1 MSTHLVTGKAGYE
14 HVKASDHGAL
24 HAAIMGG
31 GEFVLEGGE
40 QFACQVISNN
50 KVRIFDG
57 EAMMQGRHIRIDRNT
72 YEETTHDNGVQGY
85 KRIDLVVLTY
95 TKDEGTGVENVALEV
110 IKGTPAESNP
120 TVPEYVN
127 GDILNNGELKNQ
139 MPLYKIPFDGLS
151 IGEPVK
157 MFATVPTL
165 QTMKEE
171 VDAKVDAKIAEMG
184 DEFAELEAGIDDK
197 IAEAG
202 KPLSS
207 NANDWALIENYGEYS
222 ADAKT
227 VGEQLTSMKTGLNG
241 KAPTN
246 HASTGT
252 GYGIGNASNFGHVK
266 LSDTYASKVSSG
278 AAANG
283 MGASQNA
290 LYNTYNTLNTKVSKV
305 KTYVGSDGKLHFV
318 DASGADTAL
327 NFSKGTLITSA
338 PITLSNANSSGWYR
352 TAVID
357 LSGYS
362 VATISNIAFM
372 RINATDVAC
381 CLYVVPA
388 YTFSYSNKKLTVNFN
403 TSVDLNGVAHGT
415 TASLIIV

>member
-1 MSTHLVTGKAGYE
+1 MSVHLITGKAGYE

-57 EAMMQGRHIRIDRNT
+57 EALMQGRHIRIDRNT

-95 TKDEGTGVENVALEV
+95 TKDEGTGVESVALEV
-110 IKGTPAESNP
+110 IKGTPSESNP
-120 TVPEYVN
+120 SVPSYVT

-151 IGEPVK
+151 IGEPVA
-157 MFATVPTL
+157 MFTTVPTM

-171 VDAKVDAKIAEMG
+171 VDAKVDDKIAEM
-184 DEFAELEAGIDDK
+184 DDAFAELEGSIDDK

-207 NANDWALIENYGEYS
+207 NAADWGMIANYGEYS

-227 VGEQLTSMKTGLNG
+227 VGEEF
-241 KAPTN
+241 A
-246 HASTGT
+246 
-252 GYGIGNASNFGHVK
+252 
-266 LSDTYASKVSSG
+266 KVNESL
-278 AAANG
+278 ANG
-283 MGASQNA
+283 QVKFKVENGE
-290 LYNTYNTLNTKVSKV
+290 LY
-305 KTYVGSDGKLHFV
+305 
-318 DASGADTAL
+318 
-327 NFSKGTLITSA
+327 
-338 PITLSNANSSGWYR
+338 
-352 TAVID
+352 
-357 LSGYS
+357 YS
-362 VATISNIAFM
+362 
-372 RINATDVAC
+372 INV
-381 CLYVVPA
+381 
-388 YTFSYSNKKLTVNFN
+388 
-403 TSVDLNGVAHGT
+403 
-415 TASLIIV
+415 

>member
-1 MSTHLVTGKAGYE
+1 MSTHLITGKAGYE

-57 EAMMQGRHIRIDRNT
+57 EALMQGRHIRIDRNT

-110 IKGTPAESNP
+110 IKGTPSENNP
-120 TVPEYVN
+120 SVPEYVT

-151 IGEPVK
+151 IGEPVA
-157 MFATVPTL
+157 MFKTVPTL

-171 VDAKVDAKIAEMG
+171 TDAKVDAKIAEMG
-184 DEFAELEAGIDDK
+184 EEFAALEAGIEDK

-207 NANDWALIENYGEYS
+207 NASDWGMIANYGEYS

-227 VGEQLTSMKTGLNG
+227 VGEEF
-241 KAPTN
+241 A
-246 HASTGT
+246 
-252 GYGIGNASNFGHVK
+252 
-266 LSDTYASKVSSG
+266 KVSDSLT
-278 AAANG
+278 AD
-283 MGASQNA
+283 NA
-290 LYNTYNTLNTKVSKV
+290 QAFQFAYDNATQKYGYKV
-305 KTYVGSDGKLHFV
+305 KE
-318 DASGADTAL
+318 ADTDVFVP
-327 NFSKGTLITSA
+327 FSEEIIEETATKTVKHSG
-338 PITLSNANSSGWYR
+338 SNEVTVTFTFSNLREVIGIKSFAISGG
-352 TAVID
+352 
-357 LSGYS
+357 SGYYFYI
-362 VATISNIAFM
+362 VPQAGKGVTISGN
-372 RINATDVAC
+372 TV
-381 CLYVVPA
+381 
-388 YTFSYSNKKLTVNFN
+388 TLTVIIYGGQ
-403 TSVDLNGVAHGT
+403 TDYSI
-415 TASLIIV
+415 TAIGYAK

>member
-1 MSTHLVTGKAGYE
+1 MSTHLITGKAGYE

-57 EAMMQGRHIRIDRNT
+57 EALMQGRHIRIDRNT

-110 IKGTPAESNP
+110 IKGTPAENNP
-120 TVPEYVN
+120 SVPSYVT

-151 IGEPVK
+151 IGEPVA
-157 MFATVPTL
+157 MFKTVPTL

-171 VDAKVDAKIAEMG
+171 VDAKVADKIAEM
-184 DEFAELEAGIDDK
+184 DDAFAELEGSIDDK

-207 NANDWALIENYGEYS
+207 NASDWGMIANYGEYS

-227 VGEQLTSMKTGLNG
+227 VGEEF
-241 KAPTN
+241 A
-246 HASTGT
+246 
-252 GYGIGNASNFGHVK
+252 
-266 LSDTYASKVSSG
+266 KVSDSLG
-278 AAANG
+278 G
-283 MGASQNA
+283 GQISFS
-290 LYNTYNTLNTKVSKV
+290 VV
-305 KTYVGSDGKLHFV
+305 DGKPYIKV
-318 DASGADTAL
+318 GADTPRPFSGL
-327 NFSKGTLITSA
+327 NKVIYDEKCVIPKTSVTTTDVYTFDISPQYLPETCSISNVEIVSLVTHNCISITSYE
-338 PITLSNANSSGWYR
+338 ISEIREKDFTLTLVCDANKNEY
-352 TAVID
+352 
-357 LSGYS
+357 
-362 VATISNIAFM
+362 ATF
-372 RINATDVAC
+372 
-381 CLYVVPA
+381 
-388 YTFSYSNKKLTVNFN
+388 KLLVEYY
-403 TSVDLNGVAHGT
+403 DY
-415 TASLIIV
+415 

>member
-1 MSTHLVTGKAGYE
+1 MSTHLITGKAGYE

-57 EAMMQGRHIRIDRNT
+57 EALMQGRHIRIDRNT

-110 IKGTPAESNP
+110 IKGTPSESNP
-120 TVPEYVN
+120 SVPSYVT

-157 MFATVPTL
+157 MFETVPTM

-171 VDAKVDAKIAEMG
+171 VNAKVDAKIAEM
-184 DEFAELEAGIDDK
+184 DDAFAELEGSIDDK

-207 NANDWALIENYGEYS
+207 NASDWGMIANYGEYS

-227 VGEQLTSMKTGLNG
+227 VGEEFAKVSDSLGGFEFKVENG
-241 KAPTN
+241 KKQV
-246 HASTGT
+246 STDGGST
-252 GYGIGNASNFGHVK
+252 WENF
-266 LSDTYASKVSSG
+266 SSG
-278 AAANG
+278 AELLWTNSAPT
-283 MGASQNA
+283 S
-290 LYNTYNTLNTKVSKV
+290 
-305 KTYVGSDGKLHFV
+305 
-318 DASGADTAL
+318 
-327 NFSKGTLITSA
+327 NFSAQTISLDLSSYDHVIVYVRSKSNLTNDNMQVFPKDNTTYKMASFYEGYNAPYLRDITVSNNGVVFGSC
-338 PITLSNANSSGWYR
+338 TNANSTFPLAIYG
-352 TAVID
+352 IC
-357 LSGYS
+357 GEM
-362 VATISNIAFM
+362 N
-372 RINATDVAC
+372 
-381 CLYVVPA
+381 
-388 YTFSYSNKKLTVNFN
+388 YTLTK
-403 TSVDLNGVAHGT
+403 
-415 TASLIIV
+415 

>member
-1 MSTHLVTGKAGYE
+1 MSTHLITGKAGYE

-57 EAMMQGRHIRIDRNT
+57 EALMQGRHIRIDRNT

-110 IKGTPAESNP
+110 IKGTPSESNP
-120 TVPEYVN
+120 SVPSYVT

-151 IGEPVK
+151 IGEPVA
-157 MFATVPTL
+157 MFKTVPTM

-171 VDAKVDAKIAEMG
+171 VDAKVADKIAEM
-184 DEFAELEAGIDDK
+184 DDAFADLEGSIDDK

-207 NANDWALIENYGEYS
+207 NASDWGMIANYGEYS

-227 VGEQLTSMKTGLNG
+227 VGEEFAKVSDSLTADNAQAFQFAYDSESGKYGYKVKEADTEVFVPFKSGGLIEAELPFKHIDIDCLAREYVTTSYRIDLTDVTTITF
-241 KAPTN
+241 KANATTNNEYDFTYGLCDHVPT
-246 HASTGT
+246 STDEFELSTKIGLSSSVKSITLDVSAYSGYYYLCFYYYIGT
-252 GYGIGNASNFGHVK
+252 GAYHAYVK
-266 LSDTYASKVSSG
+266 D
-278 AAANG
+278 
-283 MGASQNA
+283 
-290 LYNTYNTLNTKVSKV
+290 
-305 KTYVGSDGKLHFV
+305 
-318 DASGADTAL
+318 
-327 NFSKGTLITSA
+327 LIFA
-338 PITLSNANSSGWYR
+338 
-352 TAVID
+352 
-357 LSGYS
+357 
-362 VATISNIAFM
+362 
-372 RINATDVAC
+372 
-381 CLYVVPA
+381 
-388 YTFSYSNKKLTVNFN
+388 
-403 TSVDLNGVAHGT
+403 
-415 TASLIIV
+415 

>member
-57 EAMMQGRHIRIDRNT
+57 EALMQGRHIRIDRNT

-85 KRIDLVVLTY
+85 KRFDLIVLTY

-110 IKGTPAESNP
+110 IKGTPSESNP
-120 TVPEYVN
+120 SVPSYVT

-157 MFATVPTL
+157 MFTTVPTL

-171 VDAKVDAKIAEMG
+171 VDAKVDAKIAEMEESI
-184 DEFAELEAGIDDK
+184 DEK
-197 IAEAG
+197 IAEGG

-207 NANDWALIENYGEYS
+207 NASDWALIENYDEFS

-227 VGEQLTSMKTGLNG
+227 VGEEFAKVNNMMKWWIDNGYLPDPNNPMNELIPTMTSNTKPSGVVSSSGDYTSG
-241 KAPTN
+241 
-246 HASTGT
+246 
-252 GYGIGNASNFGHVK
+252 
-266 LSDTYASKVSSG
+266 SDTYSAYKAFDKNATSSESCWMSTSVSGSWLQYQFPNAVTVRKVEITNRYRTDN
-278 AAANG
+278 ANV
-283 MGASQNA
+283 NA
-290 LYNTYNTLNTKVSKV
+290 PKEFIVQGSNNGSEWTDLGTFTNNSPDSAVKHSYNFAN
-305 KTYVGSDGKLHFV
+305 
-318 DASGADTAL
+318 DTAYSYYRL
-327 NFSKGTLITSA
+327 YF
-338 PITLSNANSSGWYR
+338 NSG
-352 TAVID
+352 
-357 LSGYS
+357 
-362 VATISNIAFM
+362 
-372 RINATDVAC
+372 
-381 CLYVVPA
+381 
-388 YTFSYSNKKLTVNFN
+388 
-403 TSVDLNGVAHGT
+403 HGT
-415 TASLIIV
+415 ARIAIGELQMYGI

>member
-1 MSTHLVTGKAGYE
+1 MSTHLITGKAGYE

-57 EAMMQGRHIRIDRNT
+57 EALMQGRHIRIDRNT

-110 IKGTPAESNP
+110 IKGTPSENNP
-120 TVPEYVN
+120 KVPSYVT

-157 MFATVPTL
+157 MFETVPTM

-171 VDAKVDAKIAEMG
+171 VNAKVDAKIAEM
-184 DEFAELEAGIDDK
+184 DDAFAELEGSIDEK

-207 NANDWALIENYGEYS
+207 NASDWGMIENYGEYS

-227 VGEQLTSMKTGLNG
+227 VGEELAKRTYYDEET
-241 KAPTN
+241 
-246 HASTGT
+246 
-252 GYGIGNASNFGHVK
+252 
-266 LSDTYASKVSSG
+266 DTLYIEGGSSG
-278 AAANG
+278 YTYDE
-283 MGASQNA
+283 STET
-290 LYNTYNTLNTKVSKV
+290 LYI
-305 KTYVGSDGKLHFV
+305 G
-318 DASGADTAL
+318 
-327 NFSKGTLITSA
+327 
-338 PITLSNANSSGWYR
+338 
-352 TAVID
+352 
-357 LSGYS
+357 
-362 VATISNIAFM
+362 
-372 RINATDVAC
+372 
-381 CLYVVPA
+381 
-388 YTFSYSNKKLTVNFN
+388 
-403 TSVDLNGVAHGT
+403 
-415 TASLIIV
+415 

>member
-1 MSTHLVTGKAGYE
+1 MSTHLITGKAGYE

-57 EAMMQGRHIRIDRNT
+57 EALMQGRHIRIDRNT

-85 KRIDLVVLTY
+85 KRIDLIVLTY

-110 IKGTPAESNP
+110 IKGTPSENNP
-120 TVPEYVN
+120 SVPSYVT

-157 MFATVPTL
+157 MFTTVPTM

-171 VDAKVDAKIAEMG
+171 VDAEVAAKIAEM
-184 DEFAELEAGIDDK
+184 DDAFAELEAGIEDK

-207 NANDWALIENYGEYS
+207 NASDWGMIANYGEYS

-227 VGEQLTSMKTGLNG
+227 VGEEFAKVSDSLQSVKRVIGKRFTETSNSEGKLTISHDLGVVPSSVVVNLNSELYSSVPYIDSISKNDVTLLLIRHDQNT
-241 KAPTN
+241 KAVVPNYLT
-246 HASTGT
+246 T
-252 GYGIGNASNFGHVK
+252 GYI
-266 LSDTYASKVSSG
+266 
-278 AAANG
+278 
-283 MGASQNA
+283 M
-290 LYNTYNTLNTKVSKV
+290 
-305 KTYVGSDGKLHFV
+305 
-318 DASGADTAL
+318 
-327 NFSKGTLITSA
+327 I
-338 PITLSNANSSGWYR
+338 
-352 TAVID
+352 
-357 LSGYS
+357 
-362 VATISNIAFM
+362 
-372 RINATDVAC
+372 C
-381 CLYVVPA
+381 E
-388 YTFSYSNKKLTVNFN
+388 
-403 TSVDLNGVAHGT
+403 
-415 TASLIIV
+415 